1 MLTSLTKVVNHLS
14 ETYGKKYRVNNCQSE
29 LEFKGFKNNN
39 FLAIAKSVEKI
50 TKSINGLIKKF
61 PNTYKFCNNDINKF
75 ILLLRKGGYPYEYMD
90 SWGRFNETTLTN
102 KKAFYGKLYLEL
114 HPQKVFEELKLENL
128 GDYRDLYVQSDA
140 LLLTGACEIF

>member
-1 MLTSLTKVVNHLS
+1 MAKNIELTTANLSLSLKDLKITIFLQLQ
-14 ETYGKKYRVNNCQSE
+14 RVQ
-29 LEFKGFKNNN
+29 K
-39 FLAIAKSVEKI
+39 KI

-75 ILLLRKGGYPYEYMD
+75 ILLLRKGGYPYEYTD

-140 LLLTGACEIF
+140 LLLAGACEIF

>member
-1 MLTSLTKVVNHLS
+1 MIYVKFIAKNVEIITANLSLTLKDL
-14 ETYGKKYRVNNCQSE
+14 
-29 LEFKGFKNNN
+29 
-39 FLAIAKSVEKI
+39 KI
-50 TKSINGLIKKF
+50 TIFLQLQRVQKKLPKSINGLIKKF

-75 ILLLRKGGYPYEYMD
+75 ILLLRKGVYPYEYMD

-102 KKAFYGKLYLEL
+102 KKAFYGKLYLEDISDEDYI

-140 LLLTGACEIF
+140 LLLADACEIF